1 MNQRNLL
8 FGLVM
13 TNLNPSVKDELQVFD
28 RLEETNDEIMK
39 LKVILVWIT
48 PRLLCWLNGQEGRR

>member
-1 MNQRNLL
+1 
-8 FGLVM
+8 M